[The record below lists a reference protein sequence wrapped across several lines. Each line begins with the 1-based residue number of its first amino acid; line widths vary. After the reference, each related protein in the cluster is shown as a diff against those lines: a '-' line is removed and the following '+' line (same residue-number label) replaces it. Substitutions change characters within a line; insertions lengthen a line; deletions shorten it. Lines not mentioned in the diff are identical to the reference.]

1 MLGGRAAC
9 DPYTRVL
16 HPRANTVSF
25 FGELYLRSTVPF
37 LSEET
42 TAKEVAY
49 LTRRFEKLEVPG
61 PVVDLGCGHGRHA
74 ARLNARGPLADRIIG
89 LELDALSLQERLPG
103 FPAVRADL
111 RSLPF
116 RTGSLAGAYAW
127 YSTLFVFSDEE
138 HEALLREVARCL
150 RPGGLLVL
158 HTVPYERLASQP
170 EASFST
176 RLPDGSLL
184 EEQSRFD
191 AVRGRDEATR
201 RLTMPD
207 GRVLSGHYAIRY
219 YPLADLTRLLEATGF
234 SVSWVHGG
242 LEEERPSETSTDLIV
257 GAMLHC
263 TRDPKQ

>member
-1 MLGGRAAC
+1 M
-9 DPYTRVL
+9 
-16 HPRANTVSF
+16 SF
-25 FGELYLRSTVPF
+25 FGELYLRSTLPF
-37 LSEET
+37 ISEEM

-49 LTRRFEKLEVPG
+49 LAKRFEDLQVPG

-74 ARLNARGPLADRIIG
+74 ARLNTQGPLAGRVIG

-138 HEALLREVARCL
+138 HVALLREVARCL
-150 RPGGLLVL
+150 RPGGRLVL
-158 HTVPYERLASQP
+158 HTVPYERLAAQP

-184 EEQSRFD
+184 EERSRFD
-191 AVRGRDEATR
+191 AARGRDEASR
-201 RLTMPD
+201 RLTFPD
-207 GRVLSGHYAIRY
+207 GRVLSGQYAVRY
-219 YPLADLTRLLEATGF
+219 YPLADLIQLLDFTGF
-234 SVSWVHGG
+234 SMCWVHGG
-242 LEEERPSETSTDLIV
+242 LEGEPPSGTSTDLIV
-257 GAMLHC
+257 GAELRHG
-263 TRDPKQ
+263 

>member
-1 MLGGRAAC
+1 M
-9 DPYTRVL
+9 
-16 HPRANTVSF
+16 SF
-25 FGELYLRSTVPF
+25 FGELYLRSTLPF
-37 LSEET
+37 LSEEV

-49 LTRRFEKLEVPG
+49 LARNFQGLRVPG

-74 ARLNARGPLADRIIG
+74 ARLNAAGPLAGRVLG

-138 HEALLREVARCL
+138 HVAVLRDVARCL
-150 RPGGLLVL
+150 KPGGWLVL
-158 HTVPYERLASQP
+158 HSVPYERLASQP

-184 EEQSRFD
+184 EEESRFD
-191 AVRGRDEATR
+191 AVQGRDEGYR
-201 RLTMPD
+201 RLTRPD
-207 GRVLSGHYAIRY
+207 GRVLSGRYAIRY
-219 YPLADLTRLLEATGF
+219 YPLADLMQLLEFTGF
-234 SVSWVHGG
+234 SMRWVHGG
-242 LEEERPSETSTDLIV
+242 LEGEQPSGTSTDLIV
-257 GAMLHC
+257 GAELRHG
-263 TRDPKQ
+263 

>member
-1 MLGGRAAC
+1 M
-9 DPYTRVL
+9 
-16 HPRANTVSF
+16 SF
-25 FGELYLRSTVPF
+25 FGELYLRSTLPF
-37 LSEET
+37 LSEDT

-49 LTRRFEKLEVPG
+49 LAGSFEDLQVPG

-74 ARLNARGPLADRIIG
+74 ARLNAAGPLAGRVVG

-138 HEALLREVARCL
+138 HVTVLRDVARCL
-150 RPGGLLVL
+150 KPGGRLVL
-158 HTVPYERLASQP
+158 HSVPYDRLASQP

-184 EEQSRFD
+184 EEESRFD
-191 AVRGRDEATR
+191 AVRGRDEGHR
-201 RLTMPD
+201 RLTRPD
-207 GRVLSGHYAIRY
+207 GRVLSGRYAIRY
-219 YPLADLTRLLEATGF
+219 YPLADLTQLLEFTGF
-234 SVSWVHGG
+234 SMRWVHGG
-242 LEEERPSETSTDLIV
+242 LEGEPPSGASTDLIV
-257 GAMLHC
+257 GAELRHG
-263 TRDPKQ
+263 

>member
-1 MLGGRAAC
+1 MLHAA
-9 DPYTRVL
+9 PTL
-16 HPRANTVSF
+16 SF
-25 FGELYLRSTVPF
+25 FGELYLRSTLPF

-42 TAKEVAY
+42 TAREVEY
-49 LTRRFEKLEVPG
+49 LARRFQDLRVPG

-74 ARLNARGPLADRIIG
+74 ARLNARGPLAGRVVG

-138 HEALLREVARCL
+138 HVALLREVARCL

-170 EASFST
+170 EAAFST

-184 EEQSRFD
+184 EERSRFD

-207 GRVLSGHYAIRY
+207 GRVLSGQYAIRY
-219 YPLADLTRLLEATGF
+219 YPLADLTRLLESTGF
-234 SVSWVHGG
+234 SVCWLHGG
-242 LEEERPSETSTDLIV
+242 LDEEQPSGTSTDLIV
-257 GAMLHC
+257 GAELRHG
-263 TRDPKQ
+263 

>member
-1 MLGGRAAC
+1 M
-9 DPYTRVL
+9 
-16 HPRANTVSF
+16 SF
-25 FGELYLRSTVPF
+25 FGELYLRSTLPF

-42 TAKEVAY
+42 TAKEAAY
-49 LTRRFEKLEVPG
+49 LARSFEELEVPG

-74 ARLNARGPLADRIIG
+74 ARLNAEGPLAGRVIG

-150 RPGGLLVL
+150 KPGGRLVL
-158 HTVPYERLASQP
+158 HTVPYERLAAQP

-184 EEQSRFD
+184 EERSRFD

-201 RLTMPD
+201 QLTRPD
-207 GRVLSGHYAIRY
+207 GRVLSGQYAIRY
-219 YPLADLTRLLEATGF
+219 YPLADLTRLLESTGF
-234 SVSWVHGG
+234 SVCWVHGG
-242 LEEERPSETSTDLIV
+242 LGEERPSDTSTDLIV
-257 GAMLHC
+257 GAELRGASQLRQRRQTVNFMSGSS
-263 TRDPKQ
+263 T